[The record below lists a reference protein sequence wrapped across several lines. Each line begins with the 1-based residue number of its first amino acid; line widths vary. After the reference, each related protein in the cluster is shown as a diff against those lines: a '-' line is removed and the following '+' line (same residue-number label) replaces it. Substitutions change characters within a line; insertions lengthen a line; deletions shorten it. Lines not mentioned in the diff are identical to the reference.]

1 MPSTSLPR
9 ILHPQENPAKK
20 LPSFDHASR
29 LSFCVSRR
37 SESEK
42 NKKITEWDPQEA
54 EKERQARQGEARQHA
69 VISPRR
75 SDLPFKKK
83 KRGGQTF
90 NY

>member
-1 MPSTSLPR
+1 MTATNAEHFPSTR

-54 EKERQARQGEARQHA
+54 EEERQARQGKHA

-75 SDLPFKKK
+75 SDL
-83 KRGGQTF
+83 RLLLVMARI
-90 NY
+90 